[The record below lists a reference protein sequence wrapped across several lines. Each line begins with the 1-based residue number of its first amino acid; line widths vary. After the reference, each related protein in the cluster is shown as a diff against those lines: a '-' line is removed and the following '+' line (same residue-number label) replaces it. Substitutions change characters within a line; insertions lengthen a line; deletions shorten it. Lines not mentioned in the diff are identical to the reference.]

1 MRGVALMPRRLIDL
15 MVAVPI
21 GSKAS
26 RMPLAKEA
34 RNMNKPLVL
43 AVAIISGTTAAHAT
57 EILTFG
63 QSVPGATPVSGTVSA
78 SATTI
83 SANAPVTITSCL
95 NCASLVGPGDT
106 FTLDATSVGP
116 ATMVS
121 GFVIQHFS
129 GTFGVWQ
136 GSTDVLSG
144 SFTDA
149 TFGAGTSLTLSASNQ
164 QIGQALAFK
173 SAVIPTSL
181 ITGVDGMSLSLA
193 AVNPPVSITN
203 GTLSAFT
210 GSIAGTFSGGTYVPE
225 PASLGLMT
233 LGLGGL
239 GLLARRRRRK

>member
-1 MRGVALMPRRLIDL
+1 
-15 MVAVPI
+15 
-21 GSKAS
+21 
-26 RMPLAKEA
+26 
-34 RNMNKPLVL
+34 MNKPVVL
-43 AVAIISGTTAAHAT
+43 AAAIIAGSTAAHAT
-57 EILTFG
+57 EILSFG
-63 QSVPGATPVSGTVSA
+63 QSEPGASPVTGTASGST
-78 SATTI
+78 TTI
-83 SANAPVTITSCL
+83 STNAPVTITSCL
-95 NCASLVGPGDT
+95 NCASLLGPGDT

-116 ATMVS
+116 ATMTS
-121 GFVIQHFS
+121 GFVIQHFN
-129 GTFGVWQ
+129 GTFSITS

-173 SAVIPTSL
+173 SAVIPADE

-203 GTLSAFT
+203 GTLSSFT

-233 LGLGGL
+233 LGLGVL
-239 GLLARRRRRK
+239 GLASRRRRK